1 MIADILSHFADND
14 TIVTL
19 RANLDCLEKVAVLL
33 DKETQ
38 GMKNWLH
45 FARELGVSNDKCD
58 SVKPKGK
65 PSPTRALM
73 KHIVQV
79 NPDLTVKTFMDALEK
94 MQRKDVVSALKDK
107 IRGNIHI

>member
-1 MIADILSHFADND
+1 
-14 TIVTL
+14 
-19 RANLDCLEKVAVLL
+19 
-33 DKETQ
+33 
-38 GMKNWLH
+38 MKNWLH
-45 FARELGVSNDKCD
+45 FARELGVSKDECD
-58 SVKPKGK
+58 SLKPKGK